1 MNRTRST
8 KFKFSEGERVL
19 CFEPDVTKARVL
31 YDAKVLETQVKKDA
45 KGKKSIEYLIHF
57 QGWNSSWDRYVAESF
72 ILQDIQEHRLL
83 QKELADAA
91 RTILKENRRTT
102 KQRIGALRG
111 ADPKFRTDSESSSV
125 EEGDSGTR
133 SSFEED
139 SPECDN
145 SSEPVDSQDAAAN
158 ENTIVI
164 FNIPD
169 SIKQLLEE
177 DGIKIKCRKKLLKLP
192 CHVSVTTIL
201 DGFLRHYATT
211 LANKNSERTR
221 VSQRTNSTSSNT
233 SSNAGD
239 SATTATQLTLC
250 KEVID
255 GLRVSF
261 DFLIGS
267 ILLYAEERQQYEQIK
282 NKSDLRKDRGH
293 SLVIEHPIMTQDT
306 FQWRVLPDSN
316 NTQNFLPC
324 TMYGVVHLCR
334 LLVKLP
340 EVIQKMQ
347 LTEEKRRIVTNFSEL
362 LLQYIDKH
370 QTVVSES
377 DYVAA
382 TKF

>member
-1 MNRTRST
+1 MNRRRCN

-31 YDAKVLETQVKKDA
+31 YDAKVLEIQVKKDA

-72 ILQDIQEHRLL
+72 ILQDTQEHRLL

-145 SSEPVDSQDAAAN
+145 NSEPVGCQDSGAN
-158 ENTIVI
+158 ENIVVT
-164 FNIPD
+164 FTVPD

-177 DGIKIKCRKKLLKLP
+177 DGVKIRCRKKWVKLP
-192 CHVSVTTIL
+192 CHVSVATIL

-211 LANKNSERTR
+211 VTTKNPEKTR

-239 SATTATQLTLC
+239 FATTATQLTLC
-250 KEVID
+250 KEFLD

-261 DFLIGS
+261 DFLVGTL
-267 ILLYAEERQQYEQIK
+267 LLYAEERPQYEQIK
-282 NKSDLRKDRGH
+282 AKQDARINAGLNIDH
-293 SLVIEHPIMTQDT
+293 PLVHDT

-316 NTQNFLPC
+316 KSAFKFLPC
-324 TMYGVVHLCR
+324 TVYGVVHLCR
-334 LLVKLP
+334 LLAA
-340 EVIQKMQ
+340 
-347 LTEEKRRIVTNFSEL
+347 R
-362 LLQYIDKH
+362 
-370 QTVVSES
+370 S
-377 DYVAA
+377 DSKNAP
-382 TKF
+382 K

>member
-91 RTILKENRRTT
+91 RTILKETRRTT

-139 SPECDN
+139 STECEN
-145 SSEPVDSQDAAAN
+145 SSEPIDSQDSAAN
-158 ENTIVI
+158 ENTIVV

-177 DGIKIKCRKKLLKLP
+177 DGIKIKSRKKLLKLP
-192 CHVSVTTIL
+192 CHVSVTTVL
-201 DGFLRHYATT
+201 DGFLRHYAST
-211 LANKNSERTR
+211 LTSKNSEKTR

-239 SATTATQLTLC
+239 SATIATQLTLC

-267 ILLYAEERQQYEQIK
+267 ILLYAEERPQYEQMK
-282 NKSDLRKDRGH
+282 NKHDIRINRGP
-293 SLVIEHPIMTQDT
+293 SKVAEHPLTHDN

-316 NTQNFLPC
+316 NIQNFLPC
-324 TMYGVVHLCR
+324 TVYGVVHLCR

-347 LTEEKRRIVTNFSEL
+347 LSEEKRRIVTNFSEL

-370 QTVVSES
+370 QIHVSES

-382 TKF
+382 TKFS

>member
-1 MNRTRST
+1 MNRRRCN

-145 SSEPVDSQDAAAN
+145 NLEPVGCQDSGAN
-158 ENTIVI
+158 ENVVVTFTV
-164 FNIPD
+164 PD

-177 DGIKIKCRKKLLKLP
+177 DGFKIKSRKKWVKLP
-192 CHVSVTTIL
+192 CHVSVATIL

-211 LANKNSERTR
+211 VTTKNPEKSR

-239 SATTATQLTLC
+239 FATTATQLTLC
-250 KEVID
+250 KEFLD

-261 DFLIGS
+261 DFLVGTL
-267 ILLYAEERQQYEQIK
+267 LLYAEERPQYEQIK
-282 NKSDLRKDRGH
+282 AKQDSRIDTGQNID
-293 SLVIEHPIMTQDT
+293 HPLAHDS
-306 FQWRVLPDSN
+306 FQWRVIPDSN
-316 NTQNFLPC
+316 KSFLKFLPC

-340 EVIQKMQ
+340 EIIQKMH
-347 LTEEKRRIVTNFSEL
+347 LNEEKRRIVTNFSEL
-362 LLQYIDKH
+362 LLLYIDKNQSH
-370 QTVVSES
+370 ISES
-377 DYVAA
+377 DYVTAA
-382 TKF
+382 KLS